1 MPLATVDE
9 AHASLQVIS
18 REIASELNEARVAL
32 EAFAERPGDRGAL
45 HRFAAHIHLARGAL
59 RLAEV
64 YGGALLA
71 EEMEFV
77 ARYVDA
83 HSGDGGTD
91 SDGLDALMRAME
103 QLPSYVERV
112 ATGARDLPLVLL
124 PLLNDLR
131 AVRGGALLSEGTL
144 LLLNLRSDEQPKPS
158 SRSFSDREVA
168 ELAKRLRPRFQ
179 IALLGWIR
187 GEQAAENLRHL
198 AEIAMQFE
206 RAASTQPLFQL
217 WWVVGALLEAL
228 QAGGV
233 EPNVSVKRVLGHV
246 DRELKRLQKGERR
259 YSASPPVEVLNNLL
273 YYVAQSA
280 EAGERVA
287 AVRESFGLHDM
298 VAAADATTTDA
309 AEALSAP
316 SVRLMRTVAAAIRE
330 DLTRVKDVLDIFVR
344 KGATHVDDLQPQ
356 LEMLRK
362 ISDTLGVLGLGALR
376 ARVEGELDSLKA
388 IVERRIPPDD
398 TALLGIAA
406 ALIAVEDSLD
416 AQLVRLILPDATSAD
431 SPGEPTDEE
440 FRLVQ
445 EAVLRECIVNM
456 ARIKE
461 AVTHSLSAPAEA
473 QGLDQVPQL
482 VRGITAG
489 LLMLGKQRAVEVMES
504 VGRALGTIVRPDEQS
519 LSPPRLERLA
529 DAVVAVEYY
538 METLQAGR
546 ADQWQVLDA
555 AEARLAELEPSLA
568 RVIPLH
574 ETKPVD
580 EQAAAP
586 AAAIEAP
593 VPVAVPRP
601 SLPAP
606 FVATGADPEF
616 LQLFVEEARENATRL
631 AVLFPQWEQNPQDAA
646 ALRDLR
652 RAFHTLKGSGRM
664 VGAQRIGEFSWSVES
679 LLNRVISQTLLRSP
693 DIVSIVRDAVAAM
706 PQLIDEIDGG
716 ELAGIDIAAIMTRA
730 DTLSGREGP
739 ALPATAVP
747 APPPAPTAAEQ
758 RAAAAAAA
766 PLEEPAMDPVLREIF
781 RKETAGHILVVRQFL
796 ERCARGVAPHLVSE
810 ALYRAC
816 HTLSGIAKT
825 AGARQGIK
833 VAEPMEHYVR
843 KLFDN
848 GHGMSSD
855 ALELLQDTVRLLETV
870 SEHVDENTG
879 FFPEQT
885 RLTAGWVELDRQLD
899 AELAWLADAAERT
912 LAQSWQPGMPAA
924 PDLSVVID
932 DAAAVPAEELTDPAL
947 PHLGDDALRSYEPDI
962 DHTAP
967 HEALVARLD
976 SAPSAPVEP
985 PPPPFNLPLPEDD
998 EPGFGEDFDAE
1009 IAAIFGEEATELLE
1023 QSEAA
1028 FGRWRADRA
1037 DHAQVTELKRLLH
1050 TLKGGARMAG
1060 IRAMGDLSHEVE
1072 SFLAA
1077 IESGTSA
1084 ADAAAFDVLQRSLD
1098 ELHQMREMAKSGQ
1111 RLPPARELILR
1122 IRAVAA
1128 AVPATVAPMEPAFAS
1143 TPIVPPAEVI
1153 EAAVVTPEV
1162 IERVAVESD
1171 TAAELPVEES
1181 GVETPEV
1188 GALPAGIVIEA
1199 PAEPVVELAEASIP
1213 TAAEE
1218 DFAAIFAEELL
1229 SAEELPAVE
1238 IERPMAEP
1246 PAAVASEQPS
1256 ELQAVAAAVVAPF
1269 ASDEFERP
1277 YAGPV
1282 RPIEGV
1288 APQPAR
1294 FVVPTP
1300 AQVPATHEV
1309 AATAHTPVLPGREPV
1324 APTERGEL
1332 ARVDADLL
1340 DDLLNNAGE
1349 VSIFRARIEQQM
1361 TSIEFNLAELDRTV
1375 TRLREQLRKLEME
1388 TEAQI
1393 LNKHQTEDQ
1402 VQRTDFDPLELDRY
1416 SNIQQLS
1423 RALAESVSDVAS
1435 IEGLLAQLN
1444 RDTQNLLQQQGRV
1457 VTEVQNGLM
1466 RTRMVP
1472 FQRHV
1477 QRLARLLRQAATEAG
1492 KKAELIVEGAS
1503 GELDR
1508 QVLERMLPPFEHMLR
1523 NAVVHGLEMPAE
1535 RVAAGKPET
1544 GHITLKLQREGAEV
1558 VITVEDD
1565 GAGLN
1570 VAAIRAKARQMG
1582 LLQPGMELTDEESLQ
1597 LILEPGFS
1605 TADRLTQQ
1613 AGRGVGMDVVA
1624 TEIKKLGG
1632 ALFIESK
1639 PGAGARFTIR
1649 LPFTLAITQAL
1660 IVRVHDE
1667 LFALPM
1673 ATVEGVARLT
1683 RTEIQRH
1690 LDEEPA
1696 TFDYGG
1702 HHYRFQHLGVF
1713 VGSGPSILP
1722 EIDVALPVIL
1732 VRAGEHSTALVLDEL
1747 IGSREI
1753 VVKPVGPQIAGIRG
1767 ISGATIL
1774 GDGRIVV
1781 ILDMGTLVRSE
1792 WRARSAESARSVH
1805 DDRIFVMV
1813 VDDSITV
1820 RRVTQRL
1827 LERNGMRVLT
1837 AKDGVEA
1844 LSLLQEHV
1852 PDVILL
1858 DIEMP
1863 RMDGY
1868 EVAAHVRHD
1877 ARLADVPIIMITSR
1891 VGDKHRARAIEL
1903 GVDDYLGKPYQE
1915 SQLLDAIEPLVLARR
1930 RLS

>member
-18 REIASELNEARVAL
+18 REIAFELNEARVAL
-32 EAFAERPGDRGAL
+32 EAFSERPDDRGAL

-83 HSGDGGTD
+83 HSGEGRAD

-144 LLLNLRSDEQPKPS
+144 LLLNLRSDEQAQPS
-158 SRSFSDREVA
+158 SPFVGDREVA

-187 GEQAAENLRHL
+187 GEQAEENLHHL
-198 AEIAMQFE
+198 AEIAVQFE

-228 QAGGV
+228 QSGGI
-233 EPNVSVKRVLGHV
+233 EPSVSVKRVLGHV
-246 DRELKRLQKGERR
+246 DRELKRLQEGEQR
-259 YSASPPVEVLNNLL
+259 YSASPPAEVLNNLL
-273 YYVAQSA
+273 YYVAQST

-287 AVRESFGLHDM
+287 AVRQSFGLHDM
-298 VAAADATTTDA
+298 VATADSTATDA

-398 TALLGIAA
+398 TALLSIAA

-416 AQLVRLILPDATSAD
+416 GQLVRLILPEASPGAA
-431 SPGEPTDEE
+431 PGEPTDEE

-489 LLMLGKQRAVEVMES
+489 LLMLGKQRAVEVMEG

-546 ADQWQVLDA
+546 ADQWQMLDA
-555 AEARLAELEPSLA
+555 AEARLAEMEPSVA
-568 RVIPLH
+568 HVIPLR
-574 ETKPVD
+574 ERKPAD
-580 EQAAAP
+580 EQVAALP
-586 AAAIEAP
+586 AAAEAP
-593 VPVAVPRP
+593 APVAKP
-601 SLPAP
+601 SLSSPA
-606 FVATGADPEF
+606 AITSADPEF
-616 LQLFVEEARENATRL
+616 LQLFVEEARENAARL
-631 AVLFPQWEQNPQDAA
+631 AVLFPQWEQNPQDAE

-664 VGAQRIGEFSWSVES
+664 VGAQRVGEFSWSVES

-716 ELAGIDIAAIMTRA
+716 ALTGIDIAAIMARA
-730 DTLSGREGP
+730 DALSGREGP
-739 ALPATAVP
+739 ALPAAAMP
-747 APPPAPTAAEQ
+747 APPPAPTAAEL
-758 RAAAAAAA
+758 RAAEAAAA
-766 PLEEPAMDPVLREIF
+766 PLQEPAMDPVLREIF

-848 GHGMSSD
+848 GHGMSSE
-855 ALELLQDTVRLLETV
+855 ALELLHDTVRLLETV

-885 RLTAGWVELDRQLD
+885 RLTAGWVALDHELD
-899 AELAWLADAAERT
+899 AELAKLAEAAERT
-912 LAQSWQPGMPAA
+912 LAQSWKPGMPAA
-924 PDLSVVID
+924 PDLSVIID
-932 DAAAVPAEELTDPAL
+932 DAAALSAEELTEPSL
-947 PHLGDDALRSYEPDI
+947 PHLTEEALRSFEPDI

-967 HEALVARLD
+967 HAALTERPGSTPLELA
-976 SAPSAPVEP
+976 A
-985 PPPPFNLPLPEDD
+985 PPFSLPLPDEE
-998 EPGFGEDFDAE
+998 EPGLGEDFDAD

-1023 QSEAA
+1023 QADAA

-1037 DHAQVTELKRLLH
+1037 DVAQVTELKRLLH

-1077 IESGTSA
+1077 IESGTSTG
-1084 ADAAAFDVLQRSLD
+1084 DPAAFDVLQSSFD
-1098 ELHQMREMAKSGQ
+1098 ELHRLREMANSGQ
-1111 RLPPARELILR
+1111 RLPSARDLILR
-1122 IRAVAA
+1122 IRALA
-1128 AVPATVAPMEPAFAS
+1128 AVPATVTPAEPVVAPALV
-1143 TPIVPPAEVI
+1143 VPPAEVI
-1153 EAAVVTPEV
+1153 EAEVVPPA
-1162 IERVAVESD
+1162 AVEP
-1171 TAAELPVEES
+1171 AAVE
-1181 GVETPEV
+1181 
-1188 GALPAGIVIEA
+1188 PA
-1199 PAEPVVELAEASIP
+1199 VELADEVAA

-1218 DFAAIFAEELL
+1218 DFAAIFAEE
-1229 SAEELPAVE
+1229 SLPAEVA
-1238 IERPMAEP
+1238 PPYAEP
-1246 PAAVASEQPS
+1246 
-1256 ELQAVAAAVVAPF
+1256 
-1269 ASDEFERP
+1269 
-1277 YAGPV
+1277 AGP
-1282 RPIEGV
+1282 IEVV
-1288 APQPAR
+1288 APQPER

-1300 AQVPATHEV
+1300 AQVPGTYEIAAMAHAT
-1309 AATAHTPVLPGREPV
+1309 VLPGREPV

-1340 DDLLNNAGE
+1340 DNLLNNAGE

-1375 TRLREQLRKLEME
+1375 IRLREQLRKLEME

-1393 LNKHQTEDQ
+1393 LNKHQTDDQ
-1402 VQRTDFDPLELDRY
+1402 AHRTDFDPLELDRY

-1477 QRLARLLRQAATEAG
+1477 QRLTRLLRQAATEAG
-1492 KKAELIVEGAS
+1492 KKAELSVEGAS

-1523 NAVVHGLEMPAE
+1523 NAVVHGLETPAE
-1535 RVAAGKPET
+1535 RIAAGKPET
-1544 GHITLKLQREGAEV
+1544 GQITMKLQREGAEV

-1570 VAAIRAKARQMG
+1570 VAAIHAKARQMG

-1624 TEIKKLGG
+1624 TEVKKLGG

-1639 PGAGARFTIR
+1639 RGAGARFTIR

-1690 LDEEPA
+1690 LDEDPSSFA
-1696 TFDYGG
+1696 YGG
-1702 HHYRFQHLGVF
+1702 TRYRFQHLGAF
-1713 VGSGPSILP
+1713 VGSGPTVLP
-1722 EIDVALPVIL
+1722 ETDVALPVIL
-1732 VRAGEHSTALVLDEL
+1732 VRAGEHSTALVTDEL

-1792 WRARSAESARSVH
+1792 WRARSAESTRSVR

-1844 LSLLQEHV
+1844 MSLLQEHV

-1868 EVAAHVRHD
+1868 EVASHVRND

-1915 SQLLDAIEPLVLARR
+1915 SQLLDAIEPIVLARR

>member
-1 MPLATVDE
+1 MNQDPLPLATVDE

-32 EAFAERPGDRGAL
+32 EAFSERPDDRGAL
-45 HRFAAHIHLARGAL
+45 HRFAAHIHLTRGAL

-83 HSGDGGTD
+83 HSGEGRAD

-144 LLLNLRSDEQPKPS
+144 LLLNLRSDEKPRPS
-158 SRSFSDREVA
+158 SPFVGDREVA

-187 GEQAAENLRHL
+187 GEQAAENLHHL

-206 RAASTQPLFQL
+206 QAASTQPLFQL

-246 DRELKRLQKGERR
+246 DRELKRLQEGEQR
-259 YSASPPVEVLNNLL
+259 YAAVPPAEVLNNLL
-273 YYVAQSA
+273 YYVAQST
-280 EAGERVA
+280 EAGGRVA

-298 VAAADATTTDA
+298 VAAADVVAMDA

-316 SVRLMRTVAAAIRE
+316 SVRLMRTVATAIRE

-398 TALLGIAA
+398 TALLSIAA

-416 AQLVRLILPDATSAD
+416 AQLVRLILPEAASAD

-489 LLMLGKQRAVEVMES
+489 LLMLGRQRAVDVMER

-546 ADQWQVLDA
+546 ADQWQMLDA

-568 RVIPLH
+568 RVIPLR
-574 ETKPVD
+574 EPKPVD
-580 EQAAAP
+580 EQVAAPATAIAAP
-586 AAAIEAP
+586 AAAA
-593 VPVAVPRP
+593 AARP

-606 FVATGADPEF
+606 VAITSTDPEF
-616 LQLFVEEARENATRL
+616 LQLFVEEARENASRL
-631 AVLFPQWEQNPQDAA
+631 AVLYPQWEQNPQDAA

-664 VGAQRIGEFSWSVES
+664 VGAQRIGEFSWSIES

-730 DTLSGREGP
+730 DALSGREGP

-747 APPPAPTAAEQ
+747 APPPVSAVAEE
-758 RAAAAAAA
+758 RVAEAA
-766 PLEEPAMDPVLREIF
+766 PLEEPVMDPVLREIF

-855 ALELLQDTVRLLETV
+855 ALALLHDTVRLLETV

-885 RLTAGWVELDRQLD
+885 RLTAGWLALDLQLD
-899 AELAWLADAAERT
+899 AELARLAAAAERT
-912 LAQSWQPGMPAA
+912 LAQTWQPGMPAA
-924 PDLSVVID
+924 PDLSVIID
-932 DAAAVPAEELTDPAL
+932 DAAAMSSEELTDPAL
-947 PHLGDDALRSYEPDI
+947 PQMTDDALRSYEPDI

-967 HEALVARLD
+967 HEASAARLD
-976 SAPSAPVEP
+976 LAPIAPAEP
-985 PPPPFNLPLPEDD
+985 AEPAAPPVNLPVSADE
-998 EPGFGEDFDAE
+998 EPGCGEDFDAD

-1037 DHAQVTELKRLLH
+1037 DHAQLTELKRLLH

-1077 IESGTSA
+1077 IESGTST
-1084 ADAAAFDVLQRSLD
+1084 ADATAFDVLQRSLD
-1098 ELHQMREMAKSGQ
+1098 ELHRMREMANSGQ
-1111 RLPPARELILR
+1111 RLPSARDLILQIRGLAVVPVTVAPVEPVSAVGPSAPPAELIELAVETPAEPSVVAEAVEPPAAAAVVAAEIEQPR
-1122 IRAVAA
+1122 VEPPTAIEPAPPVELPIELPAVAA
-1128 AVPATVAPMEPAFAS
+1128 AVA
-1143 TPIVPPAEVI
+1143 
-1153 EAAVVTPEV
+1153 
-1162 IERVAVESD
+1162 
-1171 TAAELPVEES
+1171 
-1181 GVETPEV
+1181 
-1188 GALPAGIVIEA
+1188 A
-1199 PAEPVVELAEASIP
+1199 PAA
-1213 TAAEE
+1213 
-1218 DFAAIFAEELL
+1218 
-1229 SAEELPAVE
+1229 PA
-1238 IERPMAEP
+1238 P
-1246 PAAVASEQPS
+1246 
-1256 ELQAVAAAVVAPF
+1256 
-1269 ASDEFERP
+1269 
-1277 YAGPV
+1277 
-1282 RPIEGV
+1282 
-1288 APQPAR
+1288 

-1300 AQVPATHEV
+1300 SQLPAAFEV
-1309 AATAHTPVLPGREPV
+1309 AATAQAPVLPGREPV

-1388 TEAQI
+1388 TEAQV
-1393 LNKHQTEDQ
+1393 LHRHQTDDQ
-1402 VQRTDFDPLELDRY
+1402 VHRTDFDPLELDRY

-1477 QRLARLLRQAATEAG
+1477 HRLTRLLRQAATEAG

-1523 NAVVHGLEMPAE
+1523 NAVVHGLEAPAE
-1535 RVAAGKPET
+1535 RVAVGKPET
-1544 GHITLKLQREGAEV
+1544 GHVTLKVQREGAEV
-1558 VITVEDD
+1558 VIAVEDD

-1570 VAAIRAKARQMG
+1570 VAAIHAKARQMG

-1639 PGAGARFTIR
+1639 RGAGARFTIR

-1660 IVRVHDE
+1660 IVRAHDE

-1696 TFDYGG
+1696 TFEYGG
-1702 HHYRFQHLGVF
+1702 QQYRFQHLGVF
-1713 VGSGPSILP
+1713 VGSGPSLLP
-1722 EIDVALPVIL
+1722 ETEVALPVIL

-1792 WRARSAESARSVH
+1792 WRARAAESARSVH
-1805 DDRIFVMV
+1805 DDRIFAMV

-1868 EVAAHVRHD
+1868 EVAAHVRSD

-1930 RLS
+1930 RLP